1 MADSSY
7 IHFNFDT
14 HKLGTDNYVSIYP
27 LVCMHIGSP
36 QCDMKFL
43 TTHIK
48 RIAADPQARWVYM
61 GDGGECVT
69 KLSKGDLYGQ
79 LLAPQQQME
88 CLLDTLAPIRSKG
101 LFGIRGNHGNRIY
114 KESGLSFDQNL
125 CARLGI
131 PYMGVKTMA
140 NLVVNRSS
148 YDLWF
153 HHGIDSGTSL
163 RTKIAK
169 AEAFNAFVNADA
181 LFTAHSH
188 IADAISPGPLYEAD
202 NSARRL
208 VTKLRYGYI
217 CGCSYDSRTG
227 YADDKGYPPLL
238 PAYLA
243 VAFDGRIIE
252 GRAVRSQEHHIWRST
267 ADYDLKHDYVVKYLE
282 SQLDNG

>member
-1 MADSSY
+1 MSDSSY
-7 IHFNFDT
+7 IHFEFNT
-14 HKLGTDNYVSIYP
+14 HKLDIPSFISLYP

-36 QCDMKFL
+36 QCDMRFL
-43 TTHIK
+43 SEHIK
-48 RIAADPQARWVYM
+48 RIKNDPNARWVYM

-79 LLAPQQQME
+79 ILSPQLQME
-88 CLLDTLAPIRSKG
+88 CLLDTLAPIRDKAI
-101 LFGIRGNHGNRIY
+101 LGIRGNHGNRIY

-131 PYMGVKTMA
+131 PYMGVKAMV

-153 HHGIDSGTSL
+153 HHGIDSGVPL

-169 AEAFNAFVNADA
+169 AETFNTFVDADA
-181 LFTAHSH
+181 IFTAHSH
-188 IADAISPGPLYEAD
+188 IADALTPGVLYQAD
-202 NSARRL
+202 NSAQKI
-208 VTKLRYGYI
+208 TSKLRYGYI

-243 VAFDGRIIE
+243 VAFDGRIRE
-252 GRAVRSQEHHIWRST
+252 GYPVRAQDHHIWRST
-267 ADYDLKHDYVVKYLE
+267 AEYELKHDYVLKYLE
-282 SQLDNG
+282 NQKDNG